1 MIQSRSRPAARYGVV
16 AFAAAVMVLTGCS
29 SGASGPRGTSAV
41 GTSAAAPS
49 PDPLTWSSCGKN
61 LECATIKVPQEYTE
75 PDGARIPLA
84 VMRHRATGPD
94 RRIGSLIF
102 NPGGPGVPATET
114 LRNLPKTA
122 GTPGAFSPAVLARFD
137 VIAVDPRGVGGS
149 RAVRCLTDKQ
159 RADAA
164 GSAGTAFDPAVPGGK
179 PLPRLLTDAAAFTD
193 GCVKQ
198 QSKEFLASL
207 STDNVARDIDQVRS
221 ALGEDK
227 ISYYG
232 LSYGT
237 VVGPMYATLF
247 PHRVRQMVLDAPVD
261 TNLWFGNS
269 LTFLN
274 DVAVASERTLNA
286 WFETCRTEGT
296 AVCPFGAG
304 DPQAAFD
311 TLIDTLEAKPLKIAP
326 AKGATPGGQLD
337 GAMALEATRALAG
350 DQNTWPLLTSALLAA
365 QDGNGAPLHTLWSS
379 VTVSPFPVPTAMF
392 EAHTAVRCAD
402 WQTPA
407 GIAAH
412 KAAATKAVAE
422 AKRIGT
428 RAAYSALNCARWPAP
443 NKDRVTKPLTGAGAP
458 PALVVA
464 GRLDPV
470 TPHHW
475 AENMTRIMDSAVLLT
490 REGVGHGSYGTNSCA
505 NSAVDAALIHGTHPA
520 DGAVCKTDTPATT
533 RPLVPANR

>member
-1 MIQSRSRPAARYGVV
+1 MVRSRPRPAARYG
-16 AFAAAVMVLTGCS
+16 AAAAVALMVLTGCS
-29 SGASGPRGTSAV
+29 SGASGPRS
-41 GTSAAAPS
+41 TSAAGAPSASAPS
-49 PDPLTWSSCGKN
+49 PGPPTWSTCGKN

-75 PDGARIPLA
+75 PDGAQIPLA
-84 VMRHRATGPD
+84 VMRHRATDPAH
-94 RRIGSLIF
+94 RIGSLFF

-137 VIAVDPRGVGGS
+137 VIAMDPRGVGGS
-149 RAVRCLTDKQ
+149 QAVRCLTDEQ
-159 RADAA
+159 RA
-164 GSAGTAFDPAVPGGK
+164 GFGTSFDPAVPGGK
-179 PLPRLLTDAAAFTD
+179 PLPRLLADAAAFTD
-193 GCVKQ
+193 GCVEH

-227 ISYYG
+227 ITYYG

-304 DPQAAFD
+304 DPRAAFD
-311 TLIDTLEAKPLKIAP
+311 ALIDTLEAKPLKIAP
-326 AKGATPGGQLD
+326 AEGAAPGGELD

-365 QDGNGAPLHTLWSS
+365 RDGNGAPLYTLWSS
-379 VTVSPFPVPTAMF
+379 VTVSPFPVPTGMF

-402 WQTPA
+402 WQTPV

-412 KAAATKAVAE
+412 KAAAAKAVTE

-443 NKDRVTKPLTGAGAP
+443 NKDRVTEPLTGAGTP
-458 PALVVA
+458 PSLVVA

-475 AENMTRIMDSAVLLT
+475 AEHMTRTLDSAVLVT
-490 REGVGHGSYGTNSCA
+490 REGVGHGSYGTNSCVD
-505 NSAVDAALIHGTHPA
+505 SAVDAALIHGTHPA
-520 DGAVCKTDTPATT
+520 DGTVCETDTPATT
-533 RPLVPANR
+533 RPLVPAKR

>member
-1 MIQSRSRPAARYGVV
+1 MIQSRSRPTARYG
-16 AFAAAVMVLTGCS
+16 AALAAALVVLTGCS
-29 SGASGPRGTSAV
+29 SGASGPRSISAAVTSASV
-41 GTSAAAPS
+41 PS
-49 PDPLTWSSCGKN
+49 PDPLRWNACGKD

-84 VMRHRATGPD
+84 VMRHRATDPD
-94 RRIGSLIF
+94 HRIGSLVF
-102 NPGGPGVPATET
+102 NPGGPGVSATET
-114 LRNLPKTA
+114 LRNLPRTA

-149 RAVRCLTDKQ
+149 QAVRCLTDEQ

-164 GSAGTAFDPAVPGGK
+164 GTGFDPAVPGGK
-179 PLPRLLTDAAAFTD
+179 PLPQLLSDAAAFTD
-193 GCVKQ
+193 GCVTH
-198 QSKEFLASL
+198 QSKKFLASL

-221 ALGEDK
+221 ALGEDE
-227 ISYYG
+227 ITYYG

-261 TNLWFGNS
+261 TNLWFGDS
-269 LTFLN
+269 LPFLN
-274 DVAVASERTLNA
+274 DVAVASERTLDA

-326 AKGATPGGQLD
+326 LEGVTPGGRLD

-350 DQNTWPLLTSALLAA
+350 DQHTWPLLTSALLAA
-365 QDGNGAPLHTLWSS
+365 QGGNGTPLYTLWSS

-402 WQTPA
+402 WRTPA

-412 KAAATKAVAE
+412 KAAAAKAVTEAE
-422 AKRIGT
+422 RIGT

-443 NKDRVTKPLTGAGAP
+443 NKDRVTKPLTGADAP

-475 AENMTRIMDSAVLLT
+475 AENMTRTLDSAVLLT
-490 REGVGHGSYGTNSCA
+490 REGVGHGSYGA
-505 NSAVDAALIHGTHPA
+505 NTCVDSAVDAALIHGAHPA
-520 DGAVCKTDTPATT
+520 DGTVCTTDTPATT

>member
-1 MIQSRSRPAARYGVV
+1 
-16 AFAAAVMVLTGCS
+16 
-29 SGASGPRGTSAV
+29 
-41 GTSAAAPS
+41 
-49 PDPLTWSSCGKN
+49 
-61 LECATIKVPQEYTE
+61 
-75 PDGARIPLA
+75 
-84 VMRHRATGPD
+84 MRHRATDPGH
-94 RRIGSLIF
+94 RIGSLIF
-102 NPGGPGVPATET
+102 NPGGPGVSATET
-114 LRNLPKTA
+114 LRDLPEAA

-137 VIAVDPRGVGGS
+137 IIAMDPRGVGGS

-164 GSAGTAFDPAVPGGK
+164 GTAFDPAVPGGK
-179 PLPRLLTDAAAFTD
+179 PLPRLLADAAAFTE
-193 GCVKQ
+193 GCARH
-198 QSKEFLASL
+198 QSRKFLASL

-221 ALGEDK
+221 ALGEGK
-227 ISYYG
+227 ITYYG

-247 PHRVRQMVLDAPVD
+247 PHRVRRMVLDAPVD
-261 TNLWFGNS
+261 TNLWFGDS
-269 LTFLN
+269 LTFLD
-274 DVAVASERTLNA
+274 DVAVASERTLDA

-304 DPQAAFD
+304 EPQAAFD

-326 AKGATPGGQLD
+326 AKGATPGGELD
-337 GAMALEATRALAG
+337 GAMTLEATRALAG
-350 DQNTWPLLTSALLAA
+350 DQHTWPLLTSALLAA
-365 QDGNGAPLHTLWSS
+365 QKGNGAPLYTLWRA

-392 EAHTAVRCAD
+392 EAHTAIRCAD

-412 KAAATKAVAE
+412 QTAATKAVAE
-422 AKRIGT
+422 AERIGT

-443 NKDRVTKPLTGAGAP
+443 NTDRVTKPLTGTGAP
-458 PALVVA
+458 PALLVA

-475 AENMTRIMDSAVLLT
+475 AENMTRTLDSAVLLT
-490 REGVGHGSYGTNSCA
+490 REGVGHGSYGTNSCV

-520 DGAVCKTDTPATT
+520 DGTVCKTDRPATT
-533 RPLVPANR
+533 RPLVLTNR

>member
-1 MIQSRSRPAARYGVV
+1 MIQSRSRPAARYGV
-16 AFAAAVMVLTGCS
+16 ALAAALMVLTGCS
-29 SGASGPRGTSAV
+29 SGTSGPRSASAV
-41 GTSAAAPS
+41 DASAAVPS
-49 PDPLTWSSCGKN
+49 PDPLTWSTCGEK

-75 PDGARIPLA
+75 PDGAQVPLA
-84 VMRHRATGPD
+84 VMRHRATDPD
-94 RRIGSLIF
+94 HRIGSLIF

-114 LRNLPKTA
+114 LRNLPQTA
-122 GTPGAFSPAVLARFD
+122 GTPGAFSPTVLARFD
-137 VIAVDPRGVGGS
+137 IIAIDPRGIGGS
-149 RAVRCLTDKQ
+149 QAVRCLTDKQ

-164 GSAGTAFDPAVPGGK
+164 GTAFNPAVPGGK

-193 GCVKQ
+193 GCVKH
-198 QSKEFLASL
+198 QSREFLASL

-227 ISYYG
+227 ITYYG

-286 WFETCRTEGT
+286 WFKTCRTEGT

-326 AKGATPGGQLD
+326 AKGVTPGGGLD

-402 WQTPA
+402 WHTPA

-412 KAAATKAVAE
+412 KAAATKAVTE

-443 NKDRVTKPLTGAGAP
+443 NKDRVTKPLTGAGTP
-458 PALVVA
+458 PVLVVA

-475 AENMTRIMDSAVLLT
+475 AENMTRTLDSAVLLT
-490 REGVGHGSYGTNSCA
+490 REGVGHGSYGTNTCV

-520 DGAVCKTDTPATT
+520 DGTVCKTDTPATT
-533 RPLVPANR
+533 RPLVFANR

>member
-1 MIQSRSRPAARYGVV
+1 MS
-16 AFAAAVMVLTGCS
+16 
-29 SGASGPRGTSAV
+29 ASV
-41 GTSAAAPS
+41 PS
-49 PDPLTWSSCGKN
+49 PDPLTWRNCGKN
-61 LECATIKVPQEYTE
+61 LECATIEVPQEYTE

-84 VMRHRATGPD
+84 VMRHRATDPD
-94 RRIGSLIF
+94 RRIGSLVF
-102 NPGGPGVPATET
+102 NPGGPGVSATET
-114 LRNLPKTA
+114 LRSLPKTA
-122 GTPGAFSPAVLARFD
+122 GTPGSFSPEVLARFD
-137 VIAVDPRGVGGS
+137 VIAMDPRGVGGS
-149 RAVRCLTDKQ
+149 QAVRCLTDEQ
-159 RADAA
+159 RADA
-164 GSAGTAFDPAVPGGK
+164 AGTAFDPAVPGGK
-179 PLPRLLTDAAAFTD
+179 PLPRLLADAAAFTG
-193 GCVKQ
+193 GCVKH
-198 QSKEFLASL
+198 QSKEFLASM

-227 ISYYG
+227 ITYYG

-261 TNLWFGNS
+261 TNKWFGNS

-274 DVAVASERTLNA
+274 DVAVASEKTLNA
-286 WFETCRTEGT
+286 WFETCRAEGT

-311 TLIDTLEAKPLKIAP
+311 TLIDTLEAKPLKVAP
-326 AKGATPGGQLD
+326 VEGTSPGGELD

-350 DQNTWPLLTSALLAA
+350 DQNIWPLLTSALLAA
-365 QDGNGAPLHTLWSS
+365 QEGKGAPLFTLWSS
-379 VTVSPFPVPTAMF
+379 VTVSPFPVPTAMY

-402 WQTPA
+402 WWTPA
-407 GIAAH
+407 GVAAH
-412 KAAATKAVAE
+412 KAAATRAVNEAE
-422 AKRIGT
+422 RIGT

-475 AENMTRIMDSAVLLT
+475 AEDMTRTLDSAVLLT
-490 REGVGHGSYGTNSCA
+490 REGVGHGSYGANSCV
-505 NSAVDAALIHGTHPA
+505 SKAVDAALVRGTHPA

-533 RPLVPANR
+533 RPLVVANR